1 MVQQTDADTP
11 MRNRSDQR
19 RPLVVAVI
27 GGVASGKSLATRL
40 LGQWGARTI
49 DADRMARQVLDDPA
63 IARRLRDCFG
73 PAVVDSRGVVDRK
86 RLAELVFGDSPEAV
100 GNRRKLE
107 SLVHPRVRQRIA
119 EELERAADSGES
131 LIVLDVPLLLEVGW
145 KDLAD
150 ELLFI
155 DAADSVR
162 RRRAEARG
170 WSADQWHKREASQWP
185 VDRKKRVA
193 DAILDNS
200 GSECDFE
207 RRLRKWWEKKTAIPP
222 LRGPSDPP

>member
-1 MVQQTDADTP
+1 MVKQTDADTP
-11 MRNRSDQR
+11 MRNPSDKR
-19 RPLVVAVI
+19 RPWVVAVI
-27 GGVASGKSLATRL
+27 GGVASGKSLATRF

-49 DADRMARQVLDDPA
+49 DADRMAQQVLDEPA
-63 IARRLRDCFG
+63 IVGQLRDCFG
-73 PAVVDSRGVVDRK
+73 PTVVDSRGVVDRK

-100 GNRRKLE
+100 SNRRKLE

-119 EELERAADSGES
+119 EEFEQAADSGES
-131 LIVLDVPLLLEVGW
+131 LVVLDVPLLLEVGW

-170 WSADQWHKREASQWP
+170 WSADQWQKREASQWP
-185 VDRKKRVA
+185 LDRKKRAA
-193 DAILDNS
+193 DVILDNS
-200 GSECDFE
+200 GSEYDFE
-207 RRLRKWWEKKTAIPP
+207 RRLREWWEKKTAITP
-222 LRGPSDPP
+222 LRGPSNPP